1 MTFWVMIIL
10 AIAVILFCAGKGAKN
25 GFVSEINSVVTMLC
39 AMAVF
44 NIVSDIMTQQGSM
57 KIPVL
62 LAGTLLLIVTL
73 AAYGLFHVIFKAI
86 HLFSR
91 LPVIRILDNILGFFA
106 GILEG
111 AVALYLADSLL
122 RYFVY

>member
-1 MTFWVMIIL
+1 MTLWIMIIL
-10 AIAVILFCAGKGAKN
+10 EAAVILYCAGKGAKN
-25 GFVSEINSVVTMLC
+25 GFVSEVNSVVTMLC

-44 NIVSDIMTQQGSM
+44 NIVSDIMSQEGSM
-57 KIPVL
+57 KIPVIL
-62 LAGTLLLIVTL
+62 TGSLLLIVTL
-73 AAYGLFHVIFKAI
+73 AAYGLFHVIFKAV

-111 AVALYLADSLL
+111 AVALYLADSIL